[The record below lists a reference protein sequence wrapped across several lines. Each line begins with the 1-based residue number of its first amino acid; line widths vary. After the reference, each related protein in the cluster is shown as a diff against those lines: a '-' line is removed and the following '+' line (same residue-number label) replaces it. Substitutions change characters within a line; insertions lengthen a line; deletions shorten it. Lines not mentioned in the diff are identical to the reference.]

1 MSGYRTIYLCRCLF
15 RIAKYFYMKPETRLI
30 LIDLI
35 TSTTMNGKGEKNNN
49 DKTTNTEFR
58 DDFSSLK
65 RKIVKFINKV

>member
-1 MSGYRTIYLCRCLF
+1 
-15 RIAKYFYMKPETRLI
+15 MKPETRLI

-35 TSTTMNGKGEKNNN
+35 TSTTMKGKGEKNNN